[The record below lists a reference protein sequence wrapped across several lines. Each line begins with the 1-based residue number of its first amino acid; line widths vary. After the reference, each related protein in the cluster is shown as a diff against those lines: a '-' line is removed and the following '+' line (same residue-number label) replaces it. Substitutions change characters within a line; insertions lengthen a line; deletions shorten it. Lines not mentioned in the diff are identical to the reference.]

1 MFTAFNALCIS
12 REPCAGWSSI
22 PWGSILYNLQSH
34 LILGWP
40 VLDFEFLAHIFGASS
55 TQLECEWFPRQ
66 NETFPDMCETS
77 NNWKKWPEPRDEDL
91 CGGIARAGQWRPD
104 PWLILHATVTALW
117 QIAAEPFSGLD
128 SEIQI
133 DYSAPFSHVSFFT
146 IYFKKGGFVPF
157 SCNELKLRRHCKSDD
172 TLSI

>member
-1 MFTAFNALCIS
+1 MT
-12 REPCAGWSSI
+12 GWGKNI
-22 PWGSILYNLQSH
+22 NLILYNLQSH

-40 VLDFEFLAHIFGASS
+40 LLDFEFHVHIFGASS
-55 TQLECEWFPRQ
+55 HSVWFSEWFPRQ
-66 NETFPDMCETS
+66 NETFTDMCETS

-128 SEIQI
+128 GEIQI
-133 DYSAPFSHVSFFT
+133 DYSSPCSHVSFFT
-146 IYFKKGGFVPF
+146 IYFKKGGLCSFPM
-157 SCNELKLRRHCKSDD
+157 
-172 TLSI
+172 